1 VVEGVQELGFVQ
13 EAERLS
19 VTWLGHS
26 TVLVEAAGVRV
37 LTDPLL
43 RPRLGLLR
51 RVAPP
56 AAPLEGELDAVL
68 VSHVHFDHLDVPSLR
83 RLRARCFVVP
93 RGARRVLE
101 RRGLEPVVELD
112 EGGELTLGG
121 LTVRATHAVHR
132 ARRGLRAP
140 SAPSLGFLLSG
151 PARVYFAGDTEV
163 FDGMRELAPLDLALL
178 PVAGWGPRVG
188 PGHLDPHGAAEALRL
203 LRPRV
208 AVPIH
213 WGTYRRVLMSRDARA
228 LREPPERFADL
239 ARELAPEV
247 DVRILAPGER
257 LALEPASAGDVVP

>member
-1 VVEGVQELGFVQ
+1 VVEGVQELGVVQ

-51 RVAPP
+51 RVAPAP
-56 AAPLEGELDAVL
+56 APLDGELDAVL
-68 VSHVHFDHLDVPSLR
+68 VSHVHFDHLDLPSLR

-93 RGARRVLE
+93 RGARRLLE
-101 RRGLEPVVELD
+101 RRGLGPVVELD
-112 EGGELTLGG
+112 EGDELTLGS
-121 LTVRATHAVHR
+121 LTVHATHAVHR
-132 ARRGLRAP
+132 ARRSLRAP
-140 SAPSLGFLLSG
+140 PASLGFLLSG
-151 PARVYFAGDTEV
+151 RARIYFAGDTDV
-163 FDGMRELAPLDLALL
+163 FDGMRDLAPLDLALL
-178 PVAGWGPRVG
+178 PVWGWGPRVG
-188 PGHLDPHGAAEALRL
+188 PGHLDPKGAAEALRL

-213 WGTYRRVLMSRDARA
+213 WGTYLRIGMRRDEDA
-228 LREPPERFADL
+228 LRAPPARFAGL

-257 LALEPASAGDVVP
+257 LALEPAQAGEAAS

>member
-1 VVEGVQELGFVQ
+1 MQ

-19 VTWLGHS
+19 ATWLGHS

-51 RVAPP
+51 RVAPVV
-56 AAPLEGELDAVL
+56 APIEGELDAVL

-83 RLRARCFVVP
+83 RVRARQFVVP
-93 RGARRVLE
+93 RGARRLLQ
-101 RRGLEPVVELD
+101 RRGLGPVVELGAGD
-112 EGGELTLGG
+112 ELTIGA
-121 LTVRATHAVHR
+121 LTVHATHAVHR

-140 SAPSLGFLLSG
+140 PASLGFLLSG
-151 PARVYFAGDTEV
+151 PARVYCAGDTEV
-163 FDGMRELAPLDLALL
+163 FDGMRDLAPLDLALL
-178 PVAGWGPRVG
+178 PVWGWGPRVG
-188 PGHLDPHGAAEALRL
+188 PGHLDPAGAADALRL

-213 WGTYRRVLMSRDARA
+213 WGTYLRMGMSRDEDA
-228 LREPPERFADL
+228 LREPPARFARL

-257 LALEPASAGDVVP
+257 LALEPEPAGEAAP